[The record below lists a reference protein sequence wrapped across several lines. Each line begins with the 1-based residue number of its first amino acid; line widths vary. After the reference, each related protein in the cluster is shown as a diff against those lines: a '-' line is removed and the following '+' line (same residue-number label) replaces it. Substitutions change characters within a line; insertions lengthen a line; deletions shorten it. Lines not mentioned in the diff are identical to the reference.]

1 MMDVFAQPLMQG
13 RRMSVN
19 MGEGGRDLAPTAL
32 QCSKEFELIY
42 KIGEAPTFPISA
54 VSAVMPK

>member
-1 MMDVFAQPLMQG
+1 MSLHNLL
-13 RRMSVN
+13 RRDGGMSEN
-19 MGEGGRDLAPTAL
+19 LREGGRDLAPTAL

-54 VSAVMPK
+54 VSAVMPT